1 MNWSLKR
8 LLLRNPRHPIIQ
20 LHCAGRTN
28 SEIIKLLEVAKST
41 VNYVLKTFKKLDTSE
56 DRPRSVRLHTARS
69 KKMIIA
75 VKERVRRDPKR
86 SARQM

>member
-1 MNWSLKR
+1 M
-8 LLLRNPRHPIIQ
+8 
-20 LHCAGRTN
+20 
-28 SEIIKLLEVAKST
+28 EVAKST